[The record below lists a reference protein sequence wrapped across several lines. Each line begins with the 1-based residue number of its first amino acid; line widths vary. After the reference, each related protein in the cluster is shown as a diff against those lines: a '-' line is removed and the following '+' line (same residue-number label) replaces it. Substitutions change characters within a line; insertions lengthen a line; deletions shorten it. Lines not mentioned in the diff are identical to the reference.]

1 MTPAEFAKAS
11 AAGVVAGVLELAV
24 ELNPYPDASPQWKAW
39 RSQRL
44 RVMAA
49 RHLKRLAE
57 ASRRIVAEAMH
68 VDQADVE
75 RLMAERQNR
84 RRRVA

>member
-1 MTPAEFAKAS
+1 MTPAEFGKAS
-11 AAGVVAGVLELAV
+11 AAGVAAGVLELAA
-24 ELNPYPDASPQWKAW
+24 ELNPYPDGSPQWKAW

-44 RVMAA
+44 RIIAA
-49 RHLKRLAE
+49 RHLKRLAA

-75 RLMAERQNR
+75 RLMAERRQR
-84 RRRVA
+84 RRRAA